1 MHTEIAAQLI
11 PTTQNPCWG
20 FWGTLSL
27 RTDPAPVWAFA
38 IRTIAQAT
46 GEPVERVRMFLDHR
60 WGRHFADAVENA
72 RGDSTPWVDAVRV
85 ATDQWMKGT
94 ISRACAKDFGVPQGT
109 PQLVAYVHQAANQ
122 ALE

>member
-1 MHTEIAAQLI
+1 MHTDPVSI
-11 PTTQNPCWG
+11 PASHNLLWG

-72 RGDSTPWVDAVRV
+72 RGDSTPWVDAVQL

-94 ISRACAKDFGVPQGT
+94 ISRACAKDFGVPQGL
-109 PQLVAYVHQAANQ
+109 PLLKAYVLHAAIE
-122 ALE
+122 ADE